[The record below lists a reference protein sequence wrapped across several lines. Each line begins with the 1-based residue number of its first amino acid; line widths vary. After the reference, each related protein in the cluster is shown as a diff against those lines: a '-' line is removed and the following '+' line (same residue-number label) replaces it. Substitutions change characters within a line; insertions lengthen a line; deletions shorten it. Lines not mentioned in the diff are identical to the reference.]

1 MEPSSLQPISPR
13 TKGSRIR
20 KSKKEI
26 FAVSQIDSTEA
37 RLSTHEQVCSE
48 RYKALETRMDSVEK
62 RMDAISSDVKE
73 LKQSNERQFSEIKS
87 MLSGAKDDK
96 FKTMVTVAGTIIV
109 ALLGTMGYLITH
121 LPK

>member
-1 MEPSSLQPISPR
+1 METISTQESLARAKRPR
-13 TKGSRIR
+13 VRR
-20 KSKKEI
+20 NKKEHEV
-26 FAVSQIDSTEA
+26 VSQIDSTEA
-37 RLSTHEQVCSE
+37 RLTTHEQVCAE
-48 RYKALETRMDSVEK
+48 RYKALETRMNNVEK
-62 RMDAISSDVKE
+62 RMDSISTDVKE
-73 LKQSNERQFSEIKS
+73 LKQSNEKQFSEIKS

>member
-1 MEPSSLQPISPR
+1 MDQISSEENNSR
-13 TKGSRIR
+13 TKRSRVR
-20 KSKKEI
+20 RTKKEI
-26 FAVSQIDSTEA
+26 IAVSQIDSTEA
-37 RLSTHEQVCSE
+37 RLSTHEQVCAE